1 MTLLWATWGHVTK
14 GSGIRII
21 ICISLVVTKN
31 YNRGSSTGERD
42 SGLRANVSEM
52 NDPGSGR
59 RVIQKGCSRCIV
71 RVRWHDNQK

>member
-1 MTLLWATWGHVTK
+1 MTK

-59 RVIQKGCSRCIV
+59 
-71 RVRWHDNQK
+71 